1 MQALRFFPAAL
12 MLAVLAAGCAKVQ
25 ARTEPVMPELV
36 PPPPPTRM
44 VETYAEEPLQT
55 VSPSPADT
63 ALSQP
68 PVRTTAKPTT
78 QRAENAVKP
87 EPEPTRTEPERP
99 PAPPPSLTLQPA
111 PGSES
116 KTESSIR
123 ALLGQAARD
132 LGRVN
137 YALLS
142 NDGKAQ
148 YDMARRL
155 MQQSEEAQRKGN
167 LVFAGKLADKAATM
181 AAVLIR

>member
-1 MQALRFFPAAL
+1 
-12 MLAVLAAGCAKVQ
+12 MLATLVAGCAKVQ
-25 ARTEPVMPELV
+25 ARTEPVLPELV

-44 VETYAEEPLQT
+44 VETYVEEPLQT
-55 VSPSPADT
+55 VTPSPADT

-68 PVRTTAKPTT
+68 PVRTTTKPAA
-78 QRAENAVKP
+78 QRADAVKP
-87 EPEPTRTEPERP
+87 EPIRTEPEPEPERP
-99 PAPPPSLTLQPA
+99 ASPPPSLTLQPA

-123 ALLGQAARD
+123 ALLLQAGRD

-137 YALLS
+137 YASLS
-142 NDGKAQ
+142 TDGKAQ

-155 MQQSEEAQRKGN
+155 MEQSEEAQRKGN

-181 AAVLIR
+181 AAVLVR